1 MIRRLLL
8 VLASLIVGWLSAMHP
23 VPAIAAPAVAGPIYH
38 YDARDVPEVA
48 AGPAVERGPLSAE
61 GPAATYRAVDRW
73 WRGALARPAG
83 VPPLA
88 ATTYDHPVRLMGGA
102 QATGTTQRVVR
113 GDAGTLSPLPSGSV
127 AAKGA
132 ASAGDHIVL
141 GLRAHGLEETA
152 AKVGGRTLLKDPDWM
167 ASLRKGIADPSTKFT
182 VSLDGMSGS

>member
-48 AGPAVERGPLSAE
+48 AGPAVERGPPSAE

-88 ATTYDHPVRLMGGA
+88 ATTYDHPVRDVRFLDVLAGDGRRSERCGQRYERLGYGLGA
-102 QATGTTQRVVR
+102 
-113 GDAGTLSPLPSGSV
+113 V
-127 AAKGA
+127 AALSGG
-132 ASAGDHIVL
+132 SAGRHD
-141 GLRAHGLEETA
+141 LRAWW
-152 AKVGGRTLLKDPDWM
+152 VR
-167 ASLRKGIADPSTKFT
+167 R
-182 VSLDGMSGS
+182 